1 MVTKA
6 DLVFRQVVTLRDG
19 ARVLLRPL
27 LREDLQAMLDLFLP
41 VPYEERRY
49 MRDDVNDPQVI
60 SAWIEDL
67 NYEKVFPLAAV
78 MGDRIAG
85 VSTLHFNQGSAR
97 HRCEMRI
104 FLCKEFRRRGLGNK
118 LLQAI
123 IEYASKHGLDMVE
136 VQVVSEHVE
145 IIKALQRAGFE
156 IVCTLEDYFM
166 LPDGDLRDVVLLALH
181 LRRSVDE
188 F

>member
-97 HRCEMRI
+97 HRCELRI
-104 FLCKEFRRRGLGNK
+104 FLCKEFRRRGLGINFYRQSLNMRANTVWIWSKYRSSPTTSRSLK
-118 LLQAI
+118 LYNGQD
-123 IEYASKHGLDMVE
+123 S
-136 VQVVSEHVE
+136 
-145 IIKALQRAGFE
+145 R
-156 IVCTLEDYFM
+156 
-166 LPDGDLRDVVLLALH
+166 
-181 LRRSVDE
+181 
-188 F
+188 